1 MSENWRGL
9 KSHDWLM
16 LYSRL
21 PWYSPFSRFRA
32 TATVISRFNFFV
44 SGYFVQFPDYHH
56 HTAATNT
63 FSGWAYFVTLGSP
76 NFGFAVP
83 LNYHFD
89 FVLHPMG
96 GPAKSSKVNNI
107 ILGI

>member
-1 MSENWRGL
+1 MIGL
-9 KSHDWLM
+9 CCTVLFPGISHFLW
-16 LYSRL
+16 
-21 PWYSPFSRFRA
+21 FRA

-89 FVLHPMG
+89 FVLHPTG
-96 GPAKSSKVNNI
+96 GPAKSF
-107 ILGI
+107 